1 VPRARIF
8 DTGDSLQDRASALV
22 VETTAGIA
30 RFFPTSRPKLTLAAN
45 PRAALRIISIEVC
58 IACTRSDGGEMMKVT
73 AYTVLILGCVALTP
87 VAHSAT
93 SDEARACVNAFV
105 TENIPNR
112 NVDIRVNDY
121 VVPMPLPLR
130 EEIAMHLRAVD
141 KSTGRT
147 VAEANCRVKSGQVS
161 ITQL

>member
-1 VPRARIF
+1 
-8 DTGDSLQDRASALV
+8 
-22 VETTAGIA
+22 
-30 RFFPTSRPKLTLAAN
+30 
-45 PRAALRIISIEVC
+45 
-58 IACTRSDGGEMMKVT
+58 MKVT
-73 AYTVLILGCVALTP
+73 AYPVLILGCVALTP

-112 NVDIRVNDY
+112 NVDVRVNDY

-147 VAEANCRVKSGQVS
+147 IAEANCRVKSGQVS
-161 ITQL
+161 IMQL